1 MNRFSVILAII
12 WAHMSDSYVIPSPS
26 SRLVKSSNPSIV
38 AFNPA
43 NHLQTELK
51 LATKEETE
59 IASQNDFDYGKE
71 VRRTAL
77 WVASAGGFAG
87 IIAATKGVDSAVEFC
102 SGYVLE
108 QCLSVD
114 NLFVFIVLFEYFKVT
129 KDKQDRVLSYGITG
143 AILLRGIFVAAGA
156 ATLQQFHQVLL
167 VFAAILAFSSFKVLF
182 AGDDDEDEDISENAV
197 VKFAK
202 NFLKT
207 TDQFDGEKFFTMID
221 GIKYATPLFLCLVC
235 VELSDVV
242 FAFDSVPAVFGV
254 TQDPFIVY
262 TSNIFAIAGL
272 RSLFGVLSNAISQ
285 LQYLEKAVGVILG
298 IIAAKLAGETFDIE
312 ILTPIQ
318 SLIVV
323 VGMYICIHICV

>member
-143 AILLRGIFVAAGA
+143 GKRLL
-156 ATLQQFHQVLL
+156 
-167 VFAAILAFSSFKVLF
+167 
-182 AGDDDEDEDISENAV
+182 
-197 VKFAK
+197 
-202 NFLKT
+202 T
-207 TDQFDGEKFFTMID
+207 TYMYI
-221 GIKYATPLFLCLVC
+221 
-235 VELSDVV
+235 
-242 FAFDSVPAVFGV
+242 
-254 TQDPFIVY
+254 
-262 TSNIFAIAGL
+262 
-272 RSLFGVLSNAISQ
+272 
-285 LQYLEKAVGVILG
+285 
-298 IIAAKLAGETFDIE
+298 
-312 ILTPIQ
+312 
-318 SLIVV
+318 
-323 VGMYICIHICV
+323 YICICIHLYVYECMRIYTYKCILNM

>member
-1 MNRFSVILAII
+1 LKVTFLRNNTIFHHSFLILLIIVRVVYDSKLQLSFFIAYRSVVVEMNRFSVILAII
-12 WAHMSDSYVIPSPS
+12 WAHISNSYVIPSPS

-38 AFNPA
+38 AFNPV

-114 NLFVFIVLFEYFKVT
+114 NLFVFIVLFDYFKVT

-143 AILLRGIFVAAGA
+143 GKRLL
-156 ATLQQFHQVLL
+156 
-167 VFAAILAFSSFKVLF
+167 
-182 AGDDDEDEDISENAV
+182 
-197 VKFAK
+197 
-202 NFLKT
+202 T
-207 TDQFDGEKFFTMID
+207 T
-221 GIKYATPLFLCLVC
+221 Y
-235 VELSDVV
+235 
-242 FAFDSVPAVFGV
+242 
-254 TQDPFIVY
+254 
-262 TSNIFAIAGL
+262 
-272 RSLFGVLSNAISQ
+272 
-285 LQYLEKAVGVILG
+285 
-298 IIAAKLAGETFDIE
+298 
-312 ILTPIQ
+312 
-318 SLIVV
+318 
-323 VGMYICIHICV
+323 MYIYV